1 MPMTAPAPRQALL
14 PPISDPTV
22 HAELDRLAR
31 RYVDAGGLGMEVLS
45 AIGGGAEGAMKHLP
59 AVIRRRIDRITL
71 RALQSAMRAASSSRK
86 VVRDRG
92 DLANRLISTASG
104 AVGGVAG
111 LPGAMLELPVTIT
124 TLMRALLAIAA
135 EHGLDPDS
143 EEVRMECLRVFA
155 TAGPFAEDDGADM
168 GLLAAKL
175 SITGQTLQGLLARV
189 APKLGA
195 VLGQKLAAQAMPL
208 LGAVAGASINYTFA
222 RYYQEIA
229 RVHFGLLR
237 LRDETGLPQEALVE
251 ALRERVEAIEARR
264 STRRA

>member
-1 MPMTAPAPRQALL
+1 MNAPAPRQDVL

-31 RYVDAGGLGMEVLS
+31 RYVDAGGLAMELLS
-45 AIGGGAEGAMKHLP
+45 AIGGSAEGAMKRLP
-59 AVIRRRIDRITL
+59 AVVRKRIDRITL
-71 RALQSAMRAASSSRK
+71 RALESAMRAASTSRR

-92 DLANRLISTASG
+92 DMANRLISTASG
-104 AVGGVAG
+104 AMGGIAG
-111 LPGAMLELPVTIT
+111 LPGAMLELPLTVT

-155 TAGPFAEDDGADM
+155 TAGPFAEDDGTDM

-175 SITGQTLQGLLARV
+175 SITGQTLQGLLVRV
-189 APKLGA
+189 APRLGA
-195 VLGQKLAAQAMPL
+195 VLGQKLAAQATPL

-229 RVHFGLLR
+229 RVDFGLLR
-237 LRDETGLPQEALVE
+237 LRDETGLPREALVE
-251 ALRERVEAIEARR
+251 ALRERVEAMQPRRVARR
-264 STRRA
+264 AKG